1 MTEVGATVLATGDL
15 MPQRPF
21 ALDPALRDLFAAACV
36 FANLEVT
43 LTSRT
48 EAVDK
53 LVCLRAEPALAAEL
67 AGAGV
72 DVVTLAN
79 NHAADYGTAGLADT
93 LAAVRAAGVRAV
105 GAGPDLGTALEP
117 AVVEVGGLRIG
128 FLGLACTLPNGC
140 GATADRSGVAPLRVL
155 ARFVV
160 DPVSID
166 EQPGIAPYVETSPM
180 PGDLE
185 VVTDAVRRAA
195 ARADALVVGIHWGVP
210 HGFAAEVQGE
220 LATYQRP
227 LAQALI
233 EAGADAVVGHH
244 PHVLHGVEVHR
255 GRPVFYSL
263 GNFLFHSLLERE
275 PAPRRPYPPYS
286 WASLRGELNH
296 LGGIAR
302 LRWERPGPPAA
313 VELVPVHLDATG
325 EPSPAIGEKAER
337 ALGRVV
343 DLSRRFDTV
352 LRRRD
357 DVLEVAV

>member
-1 MTEVGATVLATGDL
+1 VAATVLATGDL

-21 ALDPALRDLFAAACV
+21 TLDLALRDLFAAGCV
-36 FANLEVT
+36 FANLEVA

-48 EAVDK
+48 EAADK
-53 LVCLRAEPALAAEL
+53 LVCLRAEPALAGEL
-67 AGAGV
+67 ARVGV

-79 NHAADYGTAGLADT
+79 NHVADYGTVGLVDT
-93 LAAVRAAGVRAV
+93 LAAVRGAGVRAV
-105 GAGPDLGTALEP
+105 GAGRDLGAALEP
-117 AVVEVGGLRIG
+117 ALVEVGGLRIG

-140 GATADRSGVAPLRVL
+140 GAAVDRPGVAPLRVL
-155 ARFVV
+155 ARFLV

-166 EQPGIAPYVETSPM
+166 EQPGMAPYVETSPM

-195 ARADALVVGIHWGVP
+195 ARADALVIGIHWGIP

-227 LAQALI
+227 LAHALV

-244 PHVLHGVEVHR
+244 PHVLHGVELHR

-275 PAPRRPYPPYS
+275 PVPRRPYPPYS

-302 LRWERPGPPAA
+302 LRWEGPGPPAA
-313 VELVPVHLDATG
+313 VELIPVHLDAAG
-325 EPSPAIGEKAER
+325 EPSPAKGEPARR

-343 DLSRRFDTV
+343 DLSRSFGTV
-352 LRRRD
+352 LRDRGEVVE
-357 DVLEVAV
+357 VLP